1 MSQLVRAIANC
12 SDFVMAGLP
21 AKRKASQPD
30 RLSGTEIPLGT
41 KLGAVL
47 DLDDRACNKIMKKE
61 EREQDQ
67 EEEDDVKAILGRKRM
82 WWWQKTTGK
91 GDILPVQVGDGDGI
105 LWQVLK
111 DPTVSSF
118 HYCTPPCFSLTDVCR
133 NGSCTGETTKRA
145 LGCC

>member
-12 SDFVMAGLP
+12 SDFVMADLP

-67 EEEDDVKAILGRKRM
+67 EEEDDVKAILGRKRV

-91 GDILPVQVGDGDGI
+91 GDILPVQVGDGEGI
-105 LWQVLK
+105 I
-111 DPTVSSF
+111 
-118 HYCTPPCFSLTDVCR
+118 
-133 NGSCTGETTKRA
+133 
-145 LGCC
+145 